1 MTAHS
6 PRARRPRRGARAFR
20 SYLPRR
26 NRRRGAPLSL
36 TVRRLIA
43 ATLAGCAGLL
53 ALQPAFANPASSDDV
68 QQQPDR
74 PSAGIP
80 LVLPIAD
87 PASASVLRP
96 GDYVDVYVAV
106 DDAPPKLTLSAVPL
120 VEVQRSDSN
129 LTSTTSIYGTATYI
143 VVQITSDDTDLVAS
157 LLSAQMII
165 ATVSAVDS
173 D

>member
-6 PRARRPRRGARAFR
+6 ARARRGARAFR
-20 SYLPRR
+20 FNLPRR

-43 ATLAGCAGLL
+43 VALAGCAGLL
-53 ALQPAFANPASSDDV
+53 ALQPALANPAGSGVD
-68 QQQPDR
+68 QQPD
-74 PSAGIP
+74 PPATGIP

-96 GDYVDVYVAV
+96 GDNVDVYVAL

-120 VEVQRSDSN
+120 VDVQRSDSD
-129 LTSTTSIYGTATYI
+129 LTSTTSIYSTSTYI
-143 VVQITSDDTDLVAS
+143 VVLITSGDTDLVAS